1 MQNKPTG
8 DLLKDLKVSDD
19 PVKFINE
26 NKQYMIDSDLGEH
39 LKSMLAEKDMKKS
52 DVLKRAE
59 INEIYG
65 YQLFAGTRKPSRDK
79 LISLCSGM
87 QLTLEQTQQL
97 LKYAGLAPLYPK
109 NERDCIIITGISS
122 NAPVYKINEMLF
134 DNKFNTLD

>member
-39 LKSMLAEKDMKKS
+39 LKSMLAEKDMQKS

-87 QLTLEQTQQL
+87 QLTLDETQQL

>member
-87 QLTLEQTQQL
+87 QLTLDETQQL